1 MMLFS
6 VFLVSIGLG
15 ILADKAAGTFPLFFL
30 AGVSFWLV
38 RLFVISNK
46 KG

>member
-1 MMLFS
+1 MMLFTA
-6 VFLVSIGLG
+6 FLVSIGLG
-15 ILADKAAGTFPLFFL
+15 ILADKTAGTFPLFFL
-30 AGVSFWLV
+30 MGVGFWLV